1 MKNIKICLSSIL
13 IIPFCLLLP
22 AKLDA
27 QMKEKAMTTESEIRF
42 TKGKWKDVMARA
54 KKSGQYIFVDAYTS
68 WCAPCKL
75 LKSKTFKEAHAAS
88 YYNTNYI
95 NYRIDMEKGEG
106 PKLAEKWQV
115 IAYPTLLFFSPEGK
129 LLMRQVGF
137 VTGDKLVDFGKQA
150 KTKS

>member
-1 MKNIKICLSSIL
+1 MKYIKICLSSFL
-13 IIPFCLLLP
+13 IIPFCWLLP
-22 AKLDA
+22 IKLAA

-42 TKGKWKDVMARA
+42 TEGKWNEVMTRA

-75 LKSKTFKEAHAAS
+75 LKSRTFKETHAAS

-115 IAYPTLLFFSPEGK
+115 SAYPTLLFFSPEGK

-137 VTGDKLVDFGKQA
+137 VTGDKLIDFGKQA